1 MINLARFDLTSL
13 RLFLAAAHEGSLTA
27 AAERIPITLSAA
39 SKRLS
44 DLEQMMECALFVR
57 HARGLVL
64 TPAGE
69 ALRRHA
75 EQLIH
80 GLERMAGEMGDYAQG
95 IRGHVRMWANA
106 SSVIQFLPQS
116 LSGFARKHPDIRIG
130 LEEKLSQQIIDAVLT
145 GQSDLGVFADS
156 LPTQGLDVFTYRQ
169 DRLMVLVREDHPLA
183 GEEALWL
190 RQITAYD
197 FVGLNLGS
205 SLHSRISAAAMREQ
219 QVLKLR
225 IQVSSFDA
233 ICHMVAA
240 GLGISIMPRGVLRT
254 RALGVGLRSIPLLD
268 EWSTRSLLVGAR
280 SGVPLRPEARH
291 LYDYL
296 YHESLDAGGG

>member
-57 HARGLVL
+57 HARGLEL

-116 LSGFARKHPDIRIG
+116 LSGFVRKHPDIRIG

>member
-116 LSGFARKHPDIRIG
+116 LSGFVRKHPDIRIG